1 MGIKF
6 SERFE
11 SHMDGIDAGTKGDA
25 KKIEDVEEDSYDD
38 GFDEKLSDALSESTD
53 AGVDDNDAQDT
64 LKKSDDTEHIS
75 RMKKADRDGITD
87 AKGSGKLP
95 TEPGGAM
102 ERDARKDLSEA
113 PATDVHSYTMNTTKT
128 IELMRE
134 QMDDEGKAYFDSQ
147 IDAGGG
153 VDGQRAHLRG
163 VGYEYFMTSSADKKA
178 SGNFLTEESP
188 GETPSERKENLQLPP
203 ENEASDVDKVVS
215 KKPTIVL
222 TSEIAPQEEWA
233 AQSGYEAKEGMK
245 QVFTPN
251 LNKGGAIGAGIY
263 EIEQSEE
270 DAESK
275 DIDGVDETKPEKG
288 KP

>member
-6 SERFE
+6 NERFE
-11 SHMDGIDAGTKGDA
+11 SHMDGIVAGTKGDV
-25 KKIEDVEEDSYDD
+25 KKIDDVEEDSYDD
-38 GFDEKLSDALSESTD
+38 GFDEKLSDALSGSTD
-53 AGVDDNDAQDT
+53 AGVDNNDEQDT
-64 LKKSDDTEHIS
+64 LKKSDDAEHIS
-75 RMKKADRDGITD
+75 RMKKADKDGITD
-87 AKGSGKLP
+87 TKGSRQLSTKL
-95 TEPGGAM
+95 GSVM
-102 ERDARKDLSEA
+102 EWDARKDLSET
-113 PATDVHSYTMNTTKT
+113 PAADVHSYTMNTPKT
-128 IELMRE
+128 IELMRK
-134 QMDDEGKAYFDSQ
+134 QMDDDGKAYFDSQ

-153 VDGQRAHLRG
+153 ADGQRAHLRG
-163 VGYEYFMTSSADKKA
+163 VGHEYFMTSSADKKA

-203 ENEASDVDKVVS
+203 ENEATDVNKVVS

-222 TSEIAPQEEWA
+222 TSEVAPQEEWA
-233 AQSGYEAKEGMK
+233 AQIGYEAKEGMK

-275 DIDGVDETKPEKG
+275 DIDSGGETKPEKG
-288 KP
+288 KQ

>member
-1 MGIKF
+1 
-6 SERFE
+6 
-11 SHMDGIDAGTKGDA
+11 
-25 KKIEDVEEDSYDD
+25 
-38 GFDEKLSDALSESTD
+38 
-53 AGVDDNDAQDT
+53 
-64 LKKSDDTEHIS
+64 
-75 RMKKADRDGITD
+75 
-87 AKGSGKLP
+87 
-95 TEPGGAM
+95 
-102 ERDARKDLSEA
+102 
-113 PATDVHSYTMNTTKT
+113 
-128 IELMRE
+128 
-134 QMDDEGKAYFDSQ
+134 
-147 IDAGGG
+147 
-153 VDGQRAHLRG
+153 
-163 VGYEYFMTSSADKKA
+163 MTSSADKKA

-275 DIDGVDETKPEKG
+275 DIDGGTKPSPKRESRDSLPAGIEESHSKPSG
-288 KP
+288 KLGICIYRCGKSGISAPAEIPDLACWWLPPPNPFFADYICGCAPFRRFF